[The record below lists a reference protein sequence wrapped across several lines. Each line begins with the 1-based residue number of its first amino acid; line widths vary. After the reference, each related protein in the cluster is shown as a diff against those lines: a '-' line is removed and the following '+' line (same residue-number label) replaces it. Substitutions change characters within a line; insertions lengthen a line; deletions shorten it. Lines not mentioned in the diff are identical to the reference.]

1 MKKTLTINLGG
12 TVYNIDEDAYVLL
25 DNYLNNLRY
34 HFRKQEGADEIVRD
48 IETRI
53 AELFNEC
60 IRDGKQVITIEIV
73 ESVIARMGKPED
85 LNDEADE
92 EQEKKDT
99 DKNISRRLFRNPD
112 DRILGG
118 VISGISAY
126 FGWDPTWVRIILIV
140 FGCFGHGLIL
150 AYLIAWIVI
159 PMAQTATEKLQMRG
173 EPINVTNIGKT
184 VTNGFERA
192 NEFAHSDKPRS
203 FLHRLGNAFVAVI
216 GFLLKLFL
224 ILVAI
229 CCAPALL
236 VGLIVLFALLMAAT
250 GILVSIPAAFY
261 NTLPY
266 IDWNLIGNSPTIA
279 ITIAVCGL
287 LAIGIPVVGLLQ
299 LILQGFGKWK
309 PMSTSTKIILILLW
323 FIAMAVGI
331 IFLLQAPFFE
341 YSYFPAL
348 FT

>member
-140 FGCFGHGLIL
+140 FGCFVHGLIL

-159 PMAQTATEKLQMRG
+159 RIKVQ
-173 EPINVTNIGKT
+173 
-184 VTNGFERA
+184 
-192 NEFAHSDKPRS
+192 
-203 FLHRLGNAFVAVI
+203 
-216 GFLLKLFL
+216 
-224 ILVAI
+224 
-229 CCAPALL
+229 
-236 VGLIVLFALLMAAT
+236 
-250 GILVSIPAAFY
+250 
-261 NTLPY
+261 
-266 IDWNLIGNSPTIA
+266 
-279 ITIAVCGL
+279 
-287 LAIGIPVVGLLQ
+287 
-299 LILQGFGKWK
+299 
-309 PMSTSTKIILILLW
+309 
-323 FIAMAVGI
+323 
-331 IFLLQAPFFE
+331 QAK
-341 YSYFPAL
+341 
-348 FT
+348 

>member
-73 ESVIARMGKPED
+73 ESVIGRMGKPED
-85 LNDEADE
+85 WNDEADE

-126 FGWDPTWVRIILIV
+126 FGWDTTWVRIILIV
-140 FGCFGHGLIL
+140 FCSFVHGLIL
-150 AYLIAWIVI
+150 VYLIDWIVI
-159 PMAQTATEKLQMRG
+159 PMAQTATE
-173 EPINVTNIGKT
+173 
-184 VTNGFERA
+184 
-192 NEFAHSDKPRS
+192 
-203 FLHRLGNAFVAVI
+203 RLRWH
-216 GFLLKLFL
+216 
-224 ILVAI
+224 
-229 CCAPALL
+229 C
-236 VGLIVLFALLMAAT
+236 
-250 GILVSIPAAFY
+250 
-261 NTLPY
+261 
-266 IDWNLIGNSPTIA
+266 
-279 ITIAVCGL
+279 
-287 LAIGIPVVGLLQ
+287 
-299 LILQGFGKWK
+299 
-309 PMSTSTKIILILLW
+309 
-323 FIAMAVGI
+323 
-331 IFLLQAPFFE
+331 E
-341 YSYFPAL
+341 L
-348 FT
+348 FTVNKIGDTETLG